1 MKPLV
6 NLCVVCS
13 SEIKAAGT
21 GRPRLYC
28 SDACRTT
35 ARRRRAASQ
44 EVGAAEV
51 FGLPANDPDGAVLQT
66 VLTAGVVAAQFAYNA
81 ENARPQFAWRCRK
94 MADHITLGLMRWFEP

>member
-28 SDACRTT
+28 SDACRMT
-35 ARRRRAASQ
+35 ARRRRAANPKLD
-44 EVGAAEV
+44 GAEV
-51 FGLPANDPDGAVLQT
+51 FGLPANDPDGAVLQA
-66 VLTAGVVAAQFAYNA
+66 VLTARVAAAQLAIAA
-81 ENARPQFAWRCRK
+81 ESARPQLSWRCQK
-94 MADHITLGLMRWFEP
+94 MADHISLGLKRWFEP